1 MLQCVVSVV
10 DCKKSNNLPSL
21 NCLASPLRWEQG
33 WLCATG
39 PGAPKAARGAS
50 RAWSRAGPRRGAQQR
65 PKKGGRQVS
74 HPKLATPKFLMRQG
88 GNLQGIC
95 KEWLILNTTDDNH
108 CVPRTPGFLVCT
120 LNCWNPH
127 DVSQEMINSV
137 LKHQHYN
144 INRNRNLVNVQILL
158 GIFLLK

>member
-10 DCKKSNNLPSL
+10 YCRKSTNLPSL

-33 WLCATG
+33 WRCASG
-39 PGAPKAARGAS
+39 PGAPKGKRGAC

-88 GNLQGIC
+88 GHLLAIC
-95 KEWLILNTTDDNH
+95 KEWPMLSYTTDDAFI
-108 CVPRTPGFLVCT
+108 VPSVVDTRNTRIPGFPVWIFNALPF
-120 LNCWNPH
+120 PH
-127 DVSQEMINSV
+127 QVVPIPMICRTRNY
-137 LKHQHYN
+137 QFQQYN
-144 INRNRNLVNVQILL
+144 IN
-158 GIFLLK
+158 